1 MASSFWV
8 VGMTEM
14 ARRLSAFI
22 TPRGLF
28 EWMRMPFGFKNAP
41 QIYQRLLDNALF
53 GFLRIP
59 PEAETD
65 GSDDLFRV
73 GEPDE

>member
-22 TPRGLF
+22 TPLGLF
-28 EWMRMPFGFKNAP
+28 EWMRMLFGLKNAP
-41 QIYQRLLDNALF
+41 QLYQRLQYNALYE
-53 GFLRIP
+53 FLLIP

-65 GSDDLFRV
+65 GSDDLFKV
-73 GEPDE
+73 GEP